1 MEPVGPGAALEREQV
16 MRRLRFIARLF
27 TGGVAVLPL
36 LAQAHDGEFLQAR
49 FEARHGV
56 LHLQIIADYGGNPMI
71 ADEAEARRALTDSL
85 RIEVG
90 ESKTQHRLDE
100 LAPLTIAPRAARD
113 TQSPAPQNE
122 TDPRHP
128 HQLLAASWRWSAP
141 DGEVRFFNPETSQQT
156 VLFWVHEPGVSP
168 TRWTMLVAGD
178 RTPTI
183 AVKRPWWK
191 HSWLWGALI
200 VAGISAGVAAWRHL
214 RRDDGIAD
222 HKS

>member
-1 MEPVGPGAALEREQV
+1 MEPVGPGVALEREQV
-16 MRRLRFIARLF
+16 MRCLRFIARLF
-27 TGGVAVLPL
+27 TGGAAALPL

-71 ADEAEARRALTDSL
+71 ADEAEARRVLADAL

-90 ESKTQHRLDE
+90 ESKIQHRLDE
-100 LAPLTIAPRAARD
+100 LAPLTIKPRAARD
-113 TQSPAPQNE
+113 TQSPMPHTEN
-122 TDPRHP
+122 DPEHP

-141 DGEVRFFNPETSQQT
+141 DGEVRFFVPETSRQT
-156 VLFWVHEPGVSP
+156 VLFWVHEPGASP
-168 TRWTMLVAGD
+168 ARWTMLVSGD

-191 HSWLWGALI
+191 HSWLWAALI
-200 VAGISAGVAAWRHL
+200 MLGLLATVTAGRYL
-214 RRDDGIAD
+214 YRRRQ
-222 HKS
+222 